1 MYKLI
6 LLSLFLP
13 ALAFGQINK
22 KQMFYALMSS
32 SISNPARE
40 FIQQNARAAWNF
52 NQTGTITTVPDIT
65 GNGYDLTGVTGAF
78 NFPSQQFSEYR
89 FAKDNSTKNVYKAYD
104 KALYIPAGHGALFHN
119 NHETHIVVE
128 GRSFGTTVQLFGVTN
143 STRRYRM
150 YINNTT
156 GNLHFETRWGAASSD
171 LISTSPIIV
180 AGNLRKP
187 YSKLYIRLQ
196 IDFDANTVKVWVNGA
211 LIPMTLSGYAI
222 ANWSPTYYPGTDPF
236 GIGGDNVNN
245 NGTTGSNEAYRT
257 VHEAFVTDI
266 LTDEEAELIEEEM
279 IGVINGD
286 FKLVYNTDVPALS
299 TYAPLAIGIR
309 FPSTPARNVDVTVS
323 GTNVTTI
330 NATLT
335 PTQCTNGYL
344 LNLLAS
350 TANVGRYYSDV
361 TISAVGY
368 NSQNITVWVSS
379 DVEDVNTKWTPYL
392 TLTDGV
398 VNWRREYP
406 TFTDVTSKRNALRT
420 DIFGSTSLPTGAPYS
435 VSTQSA
441 VNTVTLD
448 NANGSTGY
456 ELDFRQNDPD
466 GYYWENPCGYQ
477 QNISANT
484 TLVIDFLGHGENG
497 HDELYNAIMDAGYDY
512 ASAPLAYITNN
523 PLITLSFPTSRHNQ
537 IWNQGIDR
545 VGFDGR
551 QLFVFHIHRLIDYA
565 LTQKAYTK
573 IILVGVSG
581 GGQMAALAGALD
593 PRINKVFCNR
603 GSGAQAQPF
612 GNGDGEQGMITL
624 FDYYN
629 EVGASIGAVAQ
640 PRTAASLRNHSRLD
654 WYMMKAADGGDFHHM
669 SHAND
674 DCCWKG
680 WYNDIYY
687 KDFQDYITANGFTGN
702 YYQSIS
708 TDAGEV
714 VHGYQPS
721 EITYI
726 IANL

>member
-1 MYKLI
+1 MSRSK
-6 LLSLFLP
+6 FLWWLGGGE
-13 ALAFGQINK
+13 AATNLARQ
-22 KQMFYALMSS
+22 
-32 SISNPARE
+32 

-104 KALYIPAGHGALFHN
+104 KGLYLPGGHGALFQA

-128 GRSFGTTVQLFGVTN
+128 GRSFGTIVSLFGVSN

-156 GNLHFETRWGAASSD
+156 GNLHFETRWGAGTTD
-171 LISTSPIIV
+171 FISTSPLIV
-180 AGNLRKP
+180 AGDLRKA

-196 IDFDANTVKVWVNGA
+196 IDFDANTVKIWVNGA

-222 ANWSPTYYPGTDPF
+222 ANWSPTYYTGVDPF
-236 GIGGDNVNN
+236 GIGADNTNN
-245 NGTTGSNEAYRT
+245 NGTAGSTLAYRT
-257 VHEAFVTDI
+257 VHEAFITDI
-266 LTDEEAELIEEEM
+266 LTQDEADLIEAEM
-279 IGVINGD
+279 MGVVNGD

-299 TYAPLAIGIR
+299 TQVPLAIGIR
-309 FPSTPARNVDVTVS
+309 FPSTPSGNVDVTVS
-323 GTNVTTI
+323 GTNLTTI
-330 NATLT
+330 NTTLT

-350 TANVGRYYSDV
+350 TANLGRYYSDV

-368 NSQNITVWVSS
+368 TSQNITVWISS
-379 DVEDVNTKWTPYL
+379 DVEDVNSKWTPYL

-406 TFTDVTSKRNALRT
+406 TFTDITAKRNALRT

-435 VSTQSA
+435 ITATGV
-441 VNTVTLD
+441 VNSITLD
-448 NANGSTGY
+448 NANGATSY
-456 ELDFRQNDPD
+456 ELDFRQNDAD

-477 QNISANT
+477 QNTSGST
-484 TLVIDFLGHGENG
+484 TLVIDFLGHGELG

-512 ASAPLAYITNN
+512 ASATLAFLTNN
-523 PLITLSFPTSRHNQ
+523 PSISSGFPTARHNEMYAD
-537 IWNQGIDR
+537 GVDR
-545 VGFDGR
+545 AGFDAR
-551 QLFVFHIHRLIDYA
+551 QLFVFHIHRLIDYT

-573 IILVGVSG
+573 IVLVGVSG
-581 GGQMAALAGALD
+581 GAQMGSLAGALD
-593 PRINKVFCNR
+593 PRINKVFANR
-603 GSGAQAQPF
+603 GTGAQGQPY
-612 GNGDGEQGMITL
+612 GGGDYEQGDGTL
-624 FDYYN
+624 SNYLA
-629 EVGASIGAVAQ
+629 ETTAG
-640 PRTAASLRNHSRLD
+640 PRVAASLRNHSRLD
-654 WYMMKAADGGDFHHM
+654 WYMIKVADGGDFYHM
-669 SHAND
+669 NHVSD

-680 WYNDIYY
+680 WYNELFY
-687 KDFQDYITANGFTGN
+687 KDFQDYITSNGFTGN
-702 YYQSIS
+702 YYQRIN

-726 IANL
+726 ISNI